1 MFANSRDSTIVFVHY
16 HRASSQIISEQAN
29 TFSDIHLIT
38 PLLNFWLS
46 LCIRIKRREIE
57 RLILSLC
64 PHKRI
69 PHLEKYY
76 TRFRCP
82 SPVTTFELK
91 RNFTLEKKE
100 ERERENKERERER
113 EKEKERKKKKKEEGR
128 PVSWKIRVEMKS
140 LVKRNIIRANGDVN
154 RCTRGGNVINAMV
167 IQMFFPVFRAERN
180 P

>member
-1 MFANSRDSTIVFVHY
+1 MYKDKKKRDGTTY
-16 HRASSQIISEQAN
+16 
-29 TFSDIHLIT
+29 T
-38 PLLNFWLS
+38 
-46 LCIRIKRREIE
+46 
-57 RLILSLC
+57 LC

-100 ERERENKERERER
+100 ERERESA
-113 EKEKERKKKKKEEGR
+113 KKEEG

-140 LVKRNIIRANGDVN
+140 LVKRNIIRANGGVN

-167 IQMFFPVFRAERN
+167 IQMFFPVFRSERN

>member
-100 ERERENKERERER
+100 ERERKRERER
-113 EKEKERKKKKKEEGR
+113 EKEEEEGR
-128 PVSWKIRVEMKS
+128 RAARVVENPRGNEKS
-140 LVKRNIIRANGDVN
+140 GKTEHYTCKWRR
-154 RCTRGGNVINAMV
+154 
-167 IQMFFPVFRAERN
+167 
-180 P
+180 

>member
-1 MFANSRDSTIVFVHY
+1 MFANLRDSTIVFVHY

-46 LCIRIKRREIE
+46 LCIRIKRREME

-64 PHKRI
+64 PHKRS

-100 ERERENKERERER
+100 ER
-113 EKEKERKKKKKEEGR
+113 ERKKKKKEEGR

>member
-1 MFANSRDSTIVFVHY
+1 MFANLRDSTIVFVHY

-46 LCIRIKRREIE
+46 LCIRIKRREME

-64 PHKRI
+64 PHKRS

-100 ERERENKERERER
+100 ERERKRERER
-113 EKEKERKKKKKEEGR
+113 RRRRKKGGPCRGK
-128 PVSWKIRVEMKS
+128 SAWKWKVW
-140 LVKRNIIRANGDVN
+140 
-154 RCTRGGNVINAMV
+154 
-167 IQMFFPVFRAERN
+167 
-180 P
+180 

>member
-1 MFANSRDSTIVFVHY
+1 M
-16 HRASSQIISEQAN
+16 
-29 TFSDIHLIT
+29 
-38 PLLNFWLS
+38 
-46 LCIRIKRREIE
+46 E

-64 PHKRI
+64 PHKRS

-113 EKEKERKKKKKEEGR
+113 ERKRERERRRRRKKGGPCRGK
-128 PVSWKIRVEMKS
+128 SAWK
-140 LVKRNIIRANGDVN
+140 
-154 RCTRGGNVINAMV
+154 
-167 IQMFFPVFRAERN
+167 
-180 P
+180 